1 MCTLLTKIVIYP
13 QTININFKRSI
24 TDLPKQK
31 IYLPRTVIN
40 LYFTNQGLVKK
51 RLDLFKIMSWFF
63 QKTLDFFSSRKF
75 SAYLPLAR

>member
-63 QKTLDFFSSRKF
+63 QKSLDFFFKQKI
-75 SAYLPLAR
+75 